1 MICIGIKMVEIY
13 GIRYHLYYNKNV
25 CGDNMMND
33 EMVDKF
39 IDYINDKIE
48 DLDMSKSSLARSIG
62 IDKNSII
69 KYLKKERTM
78 PLHVSLRI
86 ADYLNMDI
94 SKICGIRTEQ
104 VLTEVELNLIREL
117 RNIQEETDRIR
128 LMLDYISIAKVFN
141 SSK

>member
-1 MICIGIKMVEIY
+1 M
-13 GIRYHLYYNKNV
+13 GIRYRLYYNKNV

-104 VLTEVELNLIREL
+104 ILTEVELNLIREL

>member
-1 MICIGIKMVEIY
+1 
-13 GIRYHLYYNKNV
+13 
-25 CGDNMMND
+25 MMND

-62 IDKNSII
+62 MDKNSII

-78 PLHVSLRI
+78 PLHVSLKI
-86 ADYLNMDI
+86 ANYLNMDI

-128 LMLDYISIAKVFN
+128 LMLDYISITKVVN

>member
-1 MICIGIKMVEIY
+1 MGV
-13 GIRYHLYYNKNV
+13 RYHLYYNKNV

>member
-1 MICIGIKMVEIY
+1 M

-25 CGDNMMND
+25 YGDNMMND

>member
-1 MICIGIKMVEIY
+1 
-13 GIRYHLYYNKNV
+13 
-25 CGDNMMND
+25 MND

-62 IDKNSII
+62 MDKNSII

-78 PLHVSLRI
+78 PLHVSLKI
-86 ADYLNMDI
+86 ANYLNMDI

-128 LMLDYISIAKVFN
+128 LMLDYISITKVFN

>member
-1 MICIGIKMVEIY
+1 M

-104 VLTEVELNLIREL
+104 VLTDVELNLIREL

-128 LMLDYISIAKVFN
+128 LMLDYISITKVFN

>member
-1 MICIGIKMVEIY
+1 M
-13 GIRYHLYYNKNV
+13 GIRYHLYYNKNI

-48 DLDMSKSSLARSIG
+48 DLDMSRSSLARSIG

>member
-1 MICIGIKMVEIY
+1 M

>member
-1 MICIGIKMVEIY
+1 M
-13 GIRYHLYYNKNV
+13 GIRYHLYYNKNI